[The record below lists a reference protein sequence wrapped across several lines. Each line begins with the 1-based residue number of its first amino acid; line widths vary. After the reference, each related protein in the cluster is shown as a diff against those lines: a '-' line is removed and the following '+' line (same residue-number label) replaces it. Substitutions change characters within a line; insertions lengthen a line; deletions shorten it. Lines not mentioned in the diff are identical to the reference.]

1 MENSKYTI
9 LYRGNPNN
17 RRYIALDNKA
27 YVKSVIPKE
36 LLDELMVTKCH
47 IPTKLT
53 TYSRGKTVA
62 SDILAYYLSQYVFC
76 GVDEDFSTL
85 NEYSQWL
92 STSKDINE
100 KKFIG
105 YVFTTKETHY
115 LRKVEYI
122 PRIGPV
128 SKPALKCPS
137 PKYVTID
144 HTFDGKTWVPLIEEP
159 ILCKEADFFETVT
172 IDFGTAIDIPAKGYR
187 LVIHEWYQGIE
198 EDMYTGLY
206 RLKFITEPADTIFVP
221 YKECEY
227 ENSCYGLLKVGMEH
241 SQNVLDAEKLIL
253 KIHED
258 KKQEEQAKLEEV
270 THTTNQKKTTK
281 KKEKKQKD
289 IQQVEE
295 VVKKEVEVKQE
306 VPVKQVKEKKKTKS
320 ITKPKVIKK
329 ESSLE
334 TEIIYK
340 STESFIS
347 KYDGIFIDTK
357 EYDKVKFDI
366 VLSNK
371 DSKYVDLFMKD
382 ESILYLNNKD
392 NHGTLVVNSNSSF
405 IKFTLENRD
414 TLIDSFTL
422 TKDSPSVLLYRNG
435 NIITISTI

>member
-27 YVKSVIPKE
+27 YVKGVIPQE
-36 LLDELMVTKCH
+36 LLNELMVTKCH

-76 GVDEDFSTL
+76 EVDEDFSTL

-92 STSKDINE
+92 TTSKDLNE
-100 KKFIG
+100 QKFIG
-105 YVFTTKETHY
+105 YIFTTKETHY

-137 PKYVTID
+137 PKLVTID

-187 LVIHEWYQGIE
+187 LVIHEWYQGVE

-258 KKQEEQAKLEEV
+258 KKQEEQTKLEEV
-270 THTTNQKKTTK
+270 THTTKKKKSTK
-281 KKEKKQKD
+281 KKEVK
-289 IQQVEE
+289 VEE
-295 VVKKEVEVKQE
+295 KEEIITTEKEVEETSKE
-306 VPVKQVKEKKKTKS
+306 EPVKEVKKKTKTTS
-320 ITKPKVIKK
+320 KPKVIKK
-329 ESSLE
+329 ESSLQ
-334 TEIIYK
+334 TEIPYK
-340 STESFIS
+340 SVESFIT

-357 EYDKVKFDI
+357 DFDKAKFDV
-366 VLSNK
+366 VLSNN
-371 DSKYVDLFMKD
+371 DSKYIDLYMKD
-382 ESILYLNNKD
+382 DSVIYFNNKD
-392 NHGTLVVNSNSSF
+392 NHGTLV
-405 IKFTLENRD
+405 I
-414 TLIDSFTL
+414 I
-422 TKDSPSVLLYRNG
+422 LLLL
-435 NIITISTI
+435 